1 MAKLWTK
8 NGESSILVNASGLPY
23 LCDDCPCEEPC
34 DEQCDYR
41 IKGYTDGDL
50 ANCSSCDDSEA
61 RAWPGVF
68 KFHNGA
74 YRASW
79 YVDNCPDISAFSV
92 SGKLLSDVQTSL
104 WHSAEQRL
112 YLSISCHQSS
122 PGVNHVIW
130 RGEKTAAGGRA
141 GVYTRT
147 SGCDTTSSL
156 EIEACP

>member
-1 MAKLWTK
+1 MATLWTK

-50 ANCSSCDDSEA
+50 AACSSCDDSEA

-68 KFHNGA
+68 KFHNGF

-92 SGKLLSDVQTSL
+92 SGKLLNGLETAQG
-104 WHSAEQRL
+104 HSSEHWYFLRIVCL
-112 YLSISCHQSS
+112 QSS
-122 PGVNHVIW
+122 PLVNHTIW
-130 RGEKTAAGGRA
+130 HGKRASAGGRA